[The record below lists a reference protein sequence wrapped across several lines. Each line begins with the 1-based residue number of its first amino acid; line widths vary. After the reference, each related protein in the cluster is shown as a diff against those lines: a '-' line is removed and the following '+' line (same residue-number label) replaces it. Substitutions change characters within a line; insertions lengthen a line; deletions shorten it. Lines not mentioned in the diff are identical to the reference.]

1 MARPLKNNADWF
13 SHDADMRNNLKV
25 KALRRRFGHE
35 GYAVWCYLLEALT
48 NADYF
53 ELKYDDLQKELLAAD
68 FNTTPEILDEIVSTC
83 IKLGM
88 LNIDDDRLYSE
99 GMRERMS
106 RLIESRKSVSD
117 RVKRFREKQRLSRVT
132 IEQNKNCNEDVTR
145 YNPHSIV
152 EYSIEDNSKENINN
166 SLSISPSLESGGLS
180 SAERENIFSIFF
192 FKGFARPEYET
203 EEFIN
208 HYTARN
214 WTPNNSTKQVN
225 TARGR
230 MALARNWSPK
240 TGMDRWPN
248 CSACLHWLSEGYY
261 KAVERLGADK
271 AGTILRDIAD
281 IKPIPN
287 ENYQYAIWA
296 TRQVYEI
303 ISAAKVP
310 LEKEQVEGIK
320 WMKSAKQ
327 VRLDNKGKSQT

>member
-99 GMRERMS
+99 GMKERMARLMEYRTEKREKLRQRRANAKLLQGTSS
-106 RLIESRKSVSD
+106 RLADCSHIVPG
-117 RVKRFREKQRLSRVT
+117 
-132 IEQNKNCNEDVTR
+132 N
-145 YNPHSIV
+145 NPHSIV
-152 EYSIEDNSKENINN
+152 EYSIDNNSKENINN

-248 CSACLHWLSEGYY
+248 CSACLQWLSEGYY
-261 KAVERLGADK
+261 KAVERFGADK
-271 AGTILRDIAD
+271 AGAILRDIAD

-310 LEKEQVEGIK
+310 FEKDQVEGIK

>member
-99 GMRERMS
+99 GMRERMNVLMGE
-106 RLIESRKSVSD
+106 RRKW
-117 RVKRFREKQRLSRVT
+117 REKKQRNAIFQGENPQSK
-132 IEQNKNCNEDVTR
+132 EFSNGE
-145 YNPHSIV
+145 NPHTIL
-152 EYSIEDNSKENINN
+152 YHSIEDNSKENINN
-166 SLSISPSLESGGLS
+166 SLSISPSLALESGGLS

-248 CSACLHWLSEGYY
+248 CSACLQWLSEGYY

-271 AGTILRDIAD
+271 AGAILRDIAD